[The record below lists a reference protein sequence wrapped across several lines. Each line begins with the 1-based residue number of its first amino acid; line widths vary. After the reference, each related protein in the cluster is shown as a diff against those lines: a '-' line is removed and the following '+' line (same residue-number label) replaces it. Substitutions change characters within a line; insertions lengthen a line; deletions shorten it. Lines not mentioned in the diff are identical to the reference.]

1 MIAFTA
7 QYAGGDISL
16 DGSEIIDA
24 AWFAKDNLPKI
35 PPRISIARQL
45 IDWFIQNH

>member
-1 MIAFTA
+1 MIAFVA
-7 QYAGGDISL
+7 DYAGGEIST

-45 IDWFIQNH
+45 IDWFVHS